1 VSPFELIRAEAAS
14 FPIRTLCTLVG
25 VSPAGYYAWLKR
37 EDGPRRRESTRL
49 TAKLRA
55 VHAQTRG
62 VYGARRMVRELRAD
76 GERVSRKRVV
86 RLMRAGGLRAAGA
99 RRFRATTDSN
109 HTEPVAPNLLDRN
122 FQPDAANRAWVGD
135 ITYVWCGEGWCY
147 VAVLLDLYAKRVV
160 GWAMA
165 SHLRTELPLSAL
177 KRALESR
184 RPPPGLVHHTDRGCQ
199 YASAAY
205 QAVLRDH
212 EVTCSMS
219 RAGDCYDN
227 AVAESFF
234 ASLKK
239 ECLHRHAFATR
250 TEVYDALE
258 AYIDGF
264 YNPVRR
270 HSAAGYL
277 SPIDRELQ
285 GPLAHAV

>member
-1 VSPFELIRAEAAS
+1 VSPS
-14 FPIRTLCTLVG
+14 
-25 VSPAGYYAWLKR
+25 GYYAWLKR
-37 EDGPRRRESTRL
+37 EAGPRRRESARL

-76 GERVSRKRVV
+76 GECVSRKWVV
-86 RLMRAGGLRAAGA
+86 RLMRDGGLRATGA

-109 HTEPVAPNLLDRN
+109 HSEPVAPNLLDRQ
-122 FQPDAANRAWVGD
+122 FRPDAPNRAWVGD
-135 ITYVWCGEGWCY
+135 ITYVWSAEGWCY

-165 SHLRTELPLSAL
+165 SHLRTELPLNAL
-177 KRALESR
+177 KRALATR

-212 EVTCSMS
+212 ELTCSMS

-250 TEVYDALE
+250 TEVYDAVA

-277 SPIDRELQ
+277 SPINRELE
-285 GPLAHAV
+285 LAHAV